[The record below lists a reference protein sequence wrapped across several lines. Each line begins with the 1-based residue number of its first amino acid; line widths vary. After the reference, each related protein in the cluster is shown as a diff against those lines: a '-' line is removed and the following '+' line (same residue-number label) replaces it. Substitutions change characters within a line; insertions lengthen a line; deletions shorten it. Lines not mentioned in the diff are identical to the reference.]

1 MRKLSKEEILEIAQ
15 KIFSGSDIIAK
26 HGTSITNA
34 LSILETGFNY
44 DKTSMVG
51 QKSKDPVK
59 LCSYGWK
66 ESKRVEASN
75 VILSISKLFMK
86 KLNGFSDEEYERW
99 LENLNQK
106 NVSSEMLFYGV
117 SDKEEKEG
125 VSYNGILLPGIEI
138 CHVPREFV
146 KGCFVFCD
154 NTNYMDFLS
163 NQEEALE
170 HLTYIENENY
180 FDNLSVEEQ
189 DRFIEEYKSKREK
202 GRSASR

>member
-1 MRKLSKEEILEIAQ
+1 MRKLSKEEILEIVQ

-66 ESKRVEASN
+66 ESKR
-75 VILSISKLFMK
+75 
-86 KLNGFSDEEYERW
+86 
-99 LENLNQK
+99 
-106 NVSSEMLFYGV
+106 
-117 SDKEEKEG
+117 G

-170 HLTYIENENY
+170 HLTYI
-180 FDNLSVEEQ
+180 
-189 DRFIEEYKSKREK
+189 
-202 GRSASR
+202 